1 MGVGGIDIKA
11 GINSF
16 VEPIFASQKVNL
28 DCHLQFSAKFSQGE
42 RVDAGTIHRTR
53 NEMFLLGRSIENL
66 LQKKAL
72 VFLSIRILLFIPS

>member
-42 RVDAGTIHRTR
+42 RVDAGSIYRTP
-53 NEMFLLGRSIENL
+53 
-66 LQKKAL
+66 K
-72 VFLSIRILLFIPS
+72 